1 MKKKIIIIGIIVLL
15 IAGGITTF
23 FVLKNNNKECNS
35 QATRFKKLYEKYNS
49 VNITYNKKKYKLQNL
64 EIEKDNPMASISK
77 EDIYNKLEKGTNI
90 IFFSS
95 PKDYTS
101 REMLQVLLE
110 VAKGNNCD
118 TIYYFDIDKL
128 NENYSKEIDVELYD
142 KITGKLD
149 SNINNYFKDTD
160 KKKIE
165 NGTIVFSKDGEIK
178 KVIENISDDYEYGNK
193 ITKKQEKSL
202 KTDLN
207 EGFSNISG
215 GVCEIRQQC

>member
-15 IAGGITTF
+15 LAGGITTF
-23 FVLKNNNKECNS
+23 LIVKNKNKECNS
-35 QATRFKKLYEKYNS
+35 QATRFKKLYEKYNG
-49 VNITYNKKKYKLQNL
+49 VEITYNKKKYKLQNL

-95 PKDYTS
+95 AKDYTS
-101 REMLQVLLE
+101 REMLEVLLE

-142 KITGKLD
+142 KITEKLD
-149 SNINNYFKDTD
+149 SNINKYFKDTD

-178 KVIENISDDYEYGNK
+178 KVIENISDDYEYGTK
-193 ITKKQEKSL
+193 ISKDQEKNL
-202 KTDLN
+202 KTNIN
-207 EGFSNISG
+207 EGFSDISG